1 TAWNSGHSTLV
12 TAILS
17 LGNLTVSAAQTSPN
31 PGPAY
36 KMTQDLALA
45 EVRSTVQL
53 GGATVSMR
61 SYTADSDNTFVTEL
75 SSPAGSPTVTGTF
88 TLSGGKTVELATVF
102 RSDARQGGG
111 GPSAATLAGRA
122 TSAVNAMTTADV
134 TNLRDGHRAFWKN
147 FWLQSFIQTN
157 DATMN
162 AYWYGSLYAMGSAS
176 RPGKVQIGRAHV

>member
-1 TAWNSGHSTLV
+1 SGHSRLV

-53 GGATVSMR
+53 GAATVSMR

-75 SSPAGSPTVTGTF
+75 SSPAGSPTVTLNVALPLPVPDPDTTYPTTVGA
-88 TLSGGKTVELATVF
+88 SGHTIPATPPQDPK
-102 RSDARQGGG
+102 RSSHFQ
-111 GPSAATLAGRA
+111 
-122 TSAVNAMTTADV
+122 
-134 TNLRDGHRAFWKN
+134 
-147 FWLQSFIQTN
+147 
-157 DATMN
+157 
-162 AYWYGSLYAMGSAS
+162 
-176 RPGKVQIGRAHV
+176 